1 MFFFVQRCIDT
12 ESTTAP
18 RKVCFCAMGYFG
30 KNCQNHS
37 PWTGKVN
44 LENNGYV
51 KRNFKDI
58 FDIYWKIIGNEIEV
72 VMQAATE
79 NFVAVGFRPGDAQ
92 KSCQAFPELKNR
104 PDTSSVGGEAE
115 SESEPE
121 SEAES
126 ESEPEGEAES
136 ESEPDG
142 KAKYEGEAES
152 HSEPE
157 DEAESESE
165 PEGEAESESEPE
177 GEAESESEPE
187 GEAKS
192 HSESEGAESESEPEV
207 EAESQSEPEG
217 EAESES
223 EPEGEAYNH
232 NEPEGEA
239 ESESEPEG
247 EPDTQSEPEGEAESE
262 SKPDG
267 LASNIKKSKYVN
279 QYQPKGRVF
288 HPMDCQ
294 DIVLGMARGMYSRIY
309 DSYTRD
315 RLEID
320 H

>member
-1 MFFFVQRCIDT
+1 MLLLSRKIYIHMFFFVQRCIDT

-30 KNCQNHS
+30 KDCQNQS

-152 HSEPE
+152 H
-157 DEAESESE
+157 
-165 PEGEAESESEPE
+165 SEPE

>member
-1 MFFFVQRCIDT
+1 MFFLVQRCIDT

-30 KNCQNHS
+30 KNCQNQS
-37 PWTGKVN
+37 PLTGKVN

-79 NFVAVGFRPGDAQ
+79 NFVAVGFRPENAQ
-92 KSCQAFPELKNR
+92 KSCQAFPKLENR

-157 DEAESESE
+157 
-165 PEGEAESESEPE
+165 
-177 GEAESESEPE
+177 
-187 GEAKS
+187 
-192 HSESEGAESESEPEV
+192 
-207 EAESQSEPEG
+207 G

-239 ESESEPEG
+239 ESENKPEG
-247 EPDTQSEPEGEAESE
+247 Q
-262 SKPDG
+262 
-267 LASNIKKSKYVN
+267 ASNIKKSKDVN
-279 QYQPKGRVF
+279 QYQPKGSPTKDF
-288 HPMDCQ
+288 HAMDCQ

-315 RLEID
+315 R
-320 H
+320 

>member
-30 KNCQNHS
+30 KDCQNQS

-152 HSEPE
+152 H
-157 DEAESESE
+157 
-165 PEGEAESESEPE
+165 SEPE